1 MYALGRIRIIEG
13 RAAAGRNG
21 GHGRRL
27 AIEPIEQRWMLSATL
42 GVDQNHIAYLPDL
55 APHFDPPAEVSQGDS
70 QSDAGMLENLWSSSF
85 FGVAQ
90 PMGGVDA
97 ANRFNAF
104 SGAALAAPADMPPE
118 TPPPAARILADVPA
132 FPVPTFAGAAK
143 CEPEAQHSK
152 QAPPAGG
159 SGQRFLPI
167 GEDEAR
173 AALRRDTSGMIDITP
188 RPGQPEVILARDEPP
203 PVGDPPAWVA
213 ISAPQSAEIPARAP
227 LAPEH
232 EPDTVAPDIH
242 PSKVRAVRFEG
253 AQGRSQAFDL
263 AVREHLTPLRW
274 AFADRDTAP
283 SGAVIATT
291 AATVEQPPQT
301 PAAMAIPA
309 SAKPVEPPA
318 TLPDDANES
327 IDAAATQDARSAK
340 AKVSAVQAASAA
352 AHDQALADV
361 FHWVDDNLPRL
372 AMSDVRRAQEAIPLI
387 VLATVSQ
394 HFYQGNLPDACGPTT
409 LVPPRRKA
417 R

>member
-1 MYALGRIRIIEG
+1 
-13 RAAAGRNG
+13 
-21 GHGRRL
+21 
-27 AIEPIEQRWMLSATL
+27 
-42 GVDQNHIAYLPDL
+42 
-55 APHFDPPAEVSQGDS
+55 
-70 QSDAGMLENLWSSSF
+70 
-85 FGVAQ
+85 
-90 PMGGVDA
+90 
-97 ANRFNAF
+97 
-104 SGAALAAPADMPPE
+104 
-118 TPPPAARILADVPA
+118 
-132 FPVPTFAGAAK
+132 
-143 CEPEAQHSK
+143 
-152 QAPPAGG
+152 
-159 SGQRFLPI
+159 
-167 GEDEAR
+167 
-173 AALRRDTSGMIDITP
+173 MIDITP

-213 ISAPQSAEIPARAP
+213 VSAPQSAEIPARAP

-232 EPDTVAPDIH
+232 EPGTVAPDIH

-318 TLPDDANES
+318 TLPDDAGES

-340 AKVSAVQAASAA
+340 AKVSATQAATEA

-361 FHWVDDNLPRL
+361 FHWVDDHLPRL
-372 AMSDVRRAQEAIPLI
+372 AMSDVRRAQEAIPLL
-387 VLATVSQ
+387 VLATVGQ
-394 HFYQGNLPDACGPTT
+394 YFYHGSAPDACGPTS
-409 LVPPRRKA
+409 LVPRRRKA